1 MEMRSNPT
9 QPKSKSEVMSPEG
22 YHRALDN
29 MLEGCQ
35 IISHDWRYL
44 YINKVAAQHGRRSVD
59 QLLNRTMMEAYPGIE
74 NTELFSVLRRCMEH
88 GVAHQMENRFEHPDG
103 TVGWFELSIE
113 PIPEGLFI
121 LSMDVT
127 QHKLADLQ
135 TQKQLARLN
144 ALRKIDMAVL
154 SSFDLNLTLTVAVDQ
169 IVEQLGV
176 DAVDVMLLDMASN
189 SLSFAAGRGF
199 RSTGLERSKIRIPEG
214 YASRVVLEQR
224 LIHVPDL
231 QKVRGFSRTPLLEG
245 EGFTMYVGA
254 PLVVKGKVRGVL
266 EVFNRTP
273 VMLNQE
279 WLDYLEMLAGQ
290 IAIAVDNGTLFR
302 DLQRSNAELML
313 AYEATLEGWS
323 AALDLRDRE
332 TEGHTQRVTA
342 MTIEL
347 AEAMGIKDFELVN
360 IRRGALLHDIG
371 KMGIPDHILHKPAKL
386 NDEEWQH
393 MRMHAV
399 YAYNLLSNIT
409 YLRDALDIPYCH
421 HEKWNGTGYPRGL
434 KGEEIPLSARIFA
447 VADVYDALTSDRPY
461 RKGWSHE
468 KALNY
473 IQEQAGQNFDPKVVD
488 VFLDMFR
495 EPAQV
500 P

>member
-1 MEMRSNPT
+1 MEMRSNSP
-9 QPKSKSEVMSPEG
+9 QSNSNMELMLPEG
-22 YHRALDN
+22 YHRTLDN

-35 IISHDWRYL
+35 IIDRDWHYI
-44 YINKVAAQHGRRSVD
+44 YINKAAAQQGHQTVD
-59 QLLNRTMMEAYPGIE
+59 QLLNRRMMEAYPGIE
-74 NTELFSVLRRCMEH
+74 NTELFAILKHCMDYRVPH
-88 GVAHQMENRFEHPDG
+88 RMENKFEYPDG

-113 PIPEGLFI
+113 PVPEGLFI
-121 LSMDVT
+121 LSIDVT
-127 QHKLADLQ
+127 RRKLAELQ
-135 TQKQLARLN
+135 TETQLARLS
-144 ALRKIDMAVL
+144 ALRKIDIAVL
-154 SSFDLNLTLTVAVDQ
+154 SSFDLGLTLTVAVDQ
-169 IVEQLGV
+169 IMEQLDV
-176 DAVDVMLLDMASN
+176 DAADVLLLDNASN
-189 SLSFAAGRGF
+189 TLNYAAGRGF
-199 RSTGLERSKIRIPEG
+199 RSIGLERGKIHIPDG
-214 YASRVVLEQR
+214 YASGVVLEQK
-224 LIHVPDL
+224 LIRIPDL
-231 QKVRGFSRTPLLEG
+231 HDAHGLSRLPLMEA
-245 EGFTMYVGA
+245 EGFMMYVGA
-254 PLVVKGKVRGVL
+254 PLVAKGKVRGVL
-266 EVFNRTP
+266 EVFNRAP
-273 VMLNQE
+273 QHVNQE
-279 WLDYLEMLAGQ
+279 WSDYLEMLAGQ

-347 AEAMGIKDFELVN
+347 AEAMGIKELELVN

-371 KMGIPDHILHKPAKL
+371 KMGIPDHILLKPAKL

-421 HEKWNGTGYPRGL
+421 HEKWNGSGYPRGL

-461 RKGWSHE
+461 RRGWSHE
-468 KALNY
+468 KALAY
-473 IQEQAGQNFDPKVVD
+473 IQEQSGHYFDPKVVD
-488 VFLDMFR
+488 VFLNMFH
-495 EPAQV
+495 EPEKQ
-500 P
+500 

>member
-1 MEMRSNPT
+1 MELRSNLT
-9 QPKSKSEVMSPEG
+9 QIDAKTIMMSPEG
-22 YHRALDN
+22 YHRTLDN

-35 IISHDWRYL
+35 IIGRDWRYI
-44 YINKVAAQHGRRSVD
+44 YINKAAAKQGRQSID

-74 NTELFSVLRRCMEH
+74 NTELFYVLKRCMEEH
-88 GVAHQMENRFEHPDG
+88 IPHQMENRFENPDG
-103 TVGWFELSIE
+103 SVGWFELSIE
-113 PIPEGLFI
+113 PVPEGLFI
-121 LSMDVT
+121 LSIDVT
-127 QHKLADLQ
+127 RRKLAELQ
-135 TQKQLARLN
+135 TEQQLARLN
-144 ALRKIDMAVL
+144 ALRKIDLAVL
-154 SSFDLNLTLTVAVDQ
+154 SSFDLGLTLTVAVDQ
-169 IVEQLGV
+169 IMEQLGV
-176 DAVDVMLLDMASN
+176 DAIDVLLLDPAAN
-189 SLSFAAGRGF
+189 SLSYAAGRGF
-199 RSTGLERSKIRIPEG
+199 RSPGHERVKVHLPEG
-214 YASRVVLEQR
+214 YASRVVLEQK
-224 LIHVPDL
+224 LIHIPDL
-231 QKVRGFSRTPLLEG
+231 NSIRGFVRLPHMDG

-254 PLVVKGKVRGVL
+254 PLIVKGKARGIL
-266 EVFNRTP
+266 EVFHRTP
-273 VMLNQE
+273 LKVDE
-279 WLDYLEMLAGQ
+279 DWLDYLEMLAGQ
-290 IAIAVDNGTLFR
+290 IAIAVDNATLFR

-347 AEAMGIKDFELVN
+347 AEAMGIKELDLVN

-461 RKGWSHE
+461 RVGWSHE
-468 KALNY
+468 KALAY
-473 IQEQAGQNFDPKVVD
+473 IQEQSGHYFDPKVVD
-488 VFLDMFR
+488 VFLTMVS
-495 EPAQV
+495 EPSQE
-500 P
+500 